1 MKGLVGIKH
10 DDYIIVEVV
19 PDSNLVPEGT
29 VPVITCIG
37 LCVLF
42 PEYGTLLGVSSLC
55 ADCWVGPSLA
65 HSVGSAEYYA
75 PILLGA
81 EDEIAPASQSMAVL
95 PTGNNAR
102 APYPGGSAQCPARL
116 PSGLERYRR
125 GGCADYG

>member
-1 MKGLVGIKH
+1 MKGLIGIKH
-10 DDYIIVEVV
+10 DDYIIVKVV
-19 PDSNLVPEGT
+19 PDSNLVSEVT
-29 VPVITCIG
+29 VPIVTCVR

-65 HSVGSAEYYA
+65 HSVGSAEYYV
-75 PILLGA
+75 PISLGA

-95 PTGNNAR
+95 PTGDNAG
-102 APYPGGSAQCPARL
+102 APNPGGSAQCPAWL

-125 GGCADYG
+125 GGCAENG